1 MKFIDTFNEDDKK
14 RLTKKAK
21 LIYSVLKKGTIT
33 RSDGVKFSY
42 ELGNNM
48 VPSVVDGEIYLF
60 AFITKIIERTYC
72 PINEIAMSDL
82 IMKKFDQFDIKV
94 DLQIP
99 KSIEIVK
106 YKGKKP
112 WEEQIDLNENHD
124 ENKLLKKG
132 KTVYKALRKGTIG
145 GDDPEQPHFTYV
157 LSDDFTVDINNAGI
171 LIFTNEVKIK
181 QLNRSCDRYSNN
193 YVMDLIRKRFEP
205 FGITLS
211 ITSYYMDFKVEPW
224 ESPLNEDIDI
234 DKERNRVKTIH
245 KAIRKGIVNFEGN
258 RFRYELPEE
267 YTFHV
272 VNKLDLQVTSIKFI
286 FYNKD
291 LSRDNGG
298 GHGLPLKIWRIEG
311 GKDVYL
317 NKILTPQDVGD
328 ISYNDEYGITNKT
341 GVEYV
346 NVKNKVRNRYRNF
359 NINAIMTTPSDTVM
373 VNEDID
379 IDKDRILKK
388 GMTVNKALRK
398 GNLVI
403 KYDHNEVEKNTK
415 YRYELPERCNVTM
428 RGESLRMSYR
438 YDEGIK
444 NIGDKFPL
452 KIWTDVKGKEIL
464 LNTHMTNHDYDY
476 IEDNMENTMLSYIF
490 VKVMKNVKKRYEH
503 FNIQL
508 DLNPYRSSIPL
519 FLHEE
524 EEDNDLTKKDR
535 KKIELIYGLFKRGKY
550 TVEDILYNYVLP
562 EEYWTSNN
570 KETGELI
577 VVLTMDP
584 TQKMK
589 LYAKIKKEDGNLYHR
604 EVPVEATQYAS
615 LYDDAKKRIKEKF
628 ERFNIEIV
636 F

>member
-14 RLTKKAK
+14 KLIKKAK
-21 LIYSVLKKGTIT
+21 LIFSVLKKGTIT

-42 ELGNNM
+42 ELGDNM
-48 VPSVVDGEIYLF
+48 VPSVVDGEIELF

-82 IMKKFDQFDIKV
+82 IIKKFEQFDIKV

-106 YKGKKP
+106 YQGKKP
-112 WEEQIDLNENHD
+112 WELNE
-124 ENKLLKKG
+124 E
-132 KTVYKALRKGTIG
+132 
-145 GDDPEQPHFTYV
+145 
-157 LSDDFTVDINNAGI
+157 
-171 LIFTNEVKIK
+171 
-181 QLNRSCDRYSNN
+181 
-193 YVMDLIRKRFEP
+193 
-205 FGITLS
+205 
-211 ITSYYMDFKVEPW
+211 
-224 ESPLNEDIDI
+224 IDI
-234 DKERNRVKTIH
+234 DKERNRVKTVH
-245 KAIRKGIVNFEGN
+245 KAIRKGIVNVSGT

-272 VNKLDLQVTSIKFI
+272 VDEPHLQVTAIKFT

-317 NKILTPQDVGD
+317 NKMLTGQDVGD
-328 ISYNDEYGITNKT
+328 IAYNDEYGINTKT

-346 NVKNKVRNRYRNF
+346 NAKNKVRNRYRNF

-373 VNEDID
+373 VNENHEEYKEKQI
-379 IDKDRILKK
+379 KKGKTVYNALKK
-388 GMTVNKALRK
+388 GTIGSDDPNEPRFSYVLSDDFSIDMN
-398 GNLVI
+398 NLGI
-403 KYDHNEVEKNTK
+403 LIFTD
-415 YRYELPERCNVTM
+415 
-428 RGESLRMSYR
+428 
-438 YDEGIK
+438 GIK
-444 NIGDKFPL
+444 IKELNRECNIVSTGYMQS
-452 KIWTDVKGKEIL
+452 KIRERFEQFGVIL
-464 LNTHMTNHDYDY
+464 TNRHLTSKD
-476 IEDNMENTMLSYIF
+476 IEPWERPTIN
-490 VKVMKNVKKRYEH
+490 
-503 FNIQL
+503 
-508 DLNPYRSSIPL
+508 
-519 FLHEE
+519 E
-524 EEDNDLTKKDR
+524 EEDNITEKDR

-550 TVEDILYNYVLP
+550 TVDDILYNYVLP
-562 EEYWTSNN
+562 DEYWIYDRND
-570 KETGELI
+570 TGELVI
-577 VVLTMDP
+577 VLTMDP

-604 EVPVEATQYAS
+604 EVPVQATQYTS

>member
-1 MKFIDTFNEDDKK
+1 MKFIDLIKEPSDDK
-14 RLTKKAK
+14 LLKKAK
-21 LIYSVLKKGTIT
+21 TIFSALRTGKIT
-33 RSDGVKFSY
+33 RKDGVSFSY
-42 ELGNNM
+42 ELGSRTFAR
-48 VPSVVDGEIYLF
+48 VHEGEIELVGSV
-60 AFITKIIERTYC
+60 ISIKENTYC
-72 PINEIAMSDL
+72 PINERYMTEL
-82 IMKKFDQFDIKV
+82 IENKFKMFGINVELRPPNEDQ
-94 DLQIP
+94 
-99 KSIEIVK
+99 IEK
-106 YKGKKP
+106 WTGRKP
-112 WEEQIDLNENHD
+112 WEEPLNEEID
-124 ENKLLKKG
+124 EYTQKQIKKA
-132 KTVYKALRKGTIG
+132 KTIYKALRKGTIG
-145 GDDPEQPHFTYV
+145 GDNPEEPHFTYV
-157 LSDDFTVDINNAGI
+157 LSDDFTVDTTNAGI
-171 LIFTNEVKIK
+171 VISLEKIK
-181 QLNRSCDRYSNN
+181 IKHLNRGCLLHSTDYMGS
-193 YVMDLIRKRFEP
+193 LIRKRFNL
-205 FGITLS
+205 FGIILTNPYKDL
-211 ITSYYMDFKVEPW
+211 YFDYEVDAW

-272 VNKLDLQVTSIKFI
+272 VDELHLQVTAIKFT

-291 LSRDNGG
+291 LSKDNGG

-317 NKILTPQDVGD
+317 NKILTAQDVGD

-359 NINAIMTTPSDTVM
+359 NINAIMTTPSDTIM
-373 VNEDID
+373 VN
-379 IDKDRILKK
+379 
-388 GMTVNKALRK
+388 
-398 GNLVI
+398 
-403 KYDHNEVEKNTK
+403 
-415 YRYELPERCNVTM
+415 
-428 RGESLRMSYR
+428 
-438 YDEGIK
+438 
-444 NIGDKFPL
+444 
-452 KIWTDVKGKEIL
+452 
-464 LNTHMTNHDYDY
+464 
-476 IEDNMENTMLSYIF
+476 
-490 VKVMKNVKKRYEH
+490 
-503 FNIQL
+503 
-508 DLNPYRSSIPL
+508 
-519 FLHEE
+519 EE
-524 EEDNDLTKKDR
+524 EEDNDLTEKDR

-550 TVEDILYNYVLP
+550 KVDDIFYNYVLP
-562 EEYWTSNN
+562 EEFWTSNN

>member
-1 MKFIDTFNEDDKK
+1 MFGINVELRPPTEDQ
-14 RLTKKAK
+14 
-21 LIYSVLKKGTIT
+21 
-33 RSDGVKFSY
+33 
-42 ELGNNM
+42 
-48 VPSVVDGEIYLF
+48 
-60 AFITKIIERTYC
+60 IE
-72 PINEIAMSDL
+72 
-82 IMKKFDQFDIKV
+82 
-94 DLQIP
+94 
-99 KSIEIVK
+99 K

-112 WEEQIDLNENHD
+112 WEEPLNEEID
-124 ENKLLKKG
+124 DYTQKQIKKAR
-132 KTVYKALRKGTIG
+132 TIYKALRRGTIG
-145 GDDPEQPHFTYV
+145 GDNPEEPHFTYV
-157 LSDDFTVDINNAGI
+157 LSDDFTVHTTQSGV
-171 LIFTNEVKIK
+171 FVSSEKIK
-181 QLNRSCDRYSNN
+181 IKHLNRGCLLHSTDYMGS
-193 YVMDLIRKRFEP
+193 LIRKRFNL
-205 FGITLS
+205 FGIILTNPYKDL
-211 ITSYYMDFKVEPW
+211 YFDYEVDAW
-224 ESPLNEDIDI
+224 ESPLNEEMDI

-272 VNKLDLQVTSIKFI
+272 VDELHLQVTAIKFT

-317 NKILTPQDVGD
+317 NKILTVQDVGD

-373 VNEDID
+373 VNE
-379 IDKDRILKK
+379 
-388 GMTVNKALRK
+388 
-398 GNLVI
+398 
-403 KYDHNEVEKNTK
+403 
-415 YRYELPERCNVTM
+415 
-428 RGESLRMSYR
+428 
-438 YDEGIK
+438 
-444 NIGDKFPL
+444 
-452 KIWTDVKGKEIL
+452 
-464 LNTHMTNHDYDY
+464 
-476 IEDNMENTMLSYIF
+476 
-490 VKVMKNVKKRYEH
+490 
-503 FNIQL
+503 
-508 DLNPYRSSIPL
+508 
-519 FLHEE
+519 E
-524 EEDNDLTKKDR
+524 EEDNELTKKDR

>member
-14 RLTKKAK
+14 KLTKKAK

-48 VPSVVDGEIYLF
+48 VPSVVNGEIELF
-60 AFITKIIERTYC
+60 AFITKITERTYC

-82 IMKKFDQFDIKV
+82 IIKKFEQFDIKV

-106 YKGKKP
+106 YQGKKP
-112 WEEQIDLNENHD
+112 WEESLNE
-124 ENKLLKKG
+124 E
-132 KTVYKALRKGTIG
+132 
-145 GDDPEQPHFTYV
+145 
-157 LSDDFTVDINNAGI
+157 
-171 LIFTNEVKIK
+171 
-181 QLNRSCDRYSNN
+181 
-193 YVMDLIRKRFEP
+193 
-205 FGITLS
+205 
-211 ITSYYMDFKVEPW
+211 
-224 ESPLNEDIDI
+224 IDI
-234 DKERNRVKTIH
+234 DKERNRVKTVH
-245 KAIRKGIVNFEGN
+245 KAVRKGIVNVSGT

-272 VNKLDLQVTSIKFI
+272 VDEPNLQVTAIKFT

-317 NKILTPQDVGD
+317 NKMLTGQDVGD
-328 ISYNDEYGITNKT
+328 ISYNDEYGINTKT

-346 NVKNKVRNRYRNF
+346 NAKNKVRNRYRNF

-373 VNEDID
+373 VNENHDE
-379 IDKDRILKK
+379 
-388 GMTVNKALRK
+388 NKLLRK
-398 GNLVI
+398 GKAVYTALKSGKINYQRDEDNELARLTYTLSDERNIFISEEGGIWITPKKI
-403 KYDHNEVEKNTK
+403 KVREENKE
-415 YRYELPERCNVTM
+415 C
-428 RGESLRMSYR
+428 
-438 YDEGIK
+438 
-444 NIGDKFPL
+444 L
-452 KIWTDVKGKEIL
+452 KISAGRVQDLIKEKF
-464 LNTHMTNHDYDY
+464 
-476 IEDNMENTMLSYIF
+476 E
-490 VKVMKNVKKRYEH
+490 R
-503 FNIQL
+503 FNIS
-508 DLNPYRSSIPL
+508 LNLRNFNPREDWDTWL
-519 FLHEE
+519 GREGLNEE
-524 EEDNDLTKKDR
+524 EEDNNITEKDR

-562 EEYWTSNN
+562 DEYWIYDRN
-570 KETGELI
+570 ETGELI

-604 EVPVEATQYAS
+604 EVPVQATQYAS

>member
-1 MKFIDTFNEDDKK
+1 MKFIDTFTEDDKK
-14 RLTKKAK
+14 KLIKKAK
-21 LIYSVLKKGTIT
+21 LVFSVLKKGTIT
-33 RSDGVKFSY
+33 RSDGVSFSY
-42 ELGNNM
+42 LLGDN
-48 VPSVVDGEIYLF
+48 VKPIVVNGEIEIY
-60 AFITKIIERTYC
+60 AFISKIVERTYC
-72 PINEIAMSDL
+72 PINEHAMKEL
-82 IMKKFDQFDIKV
+82 IIKKFEHFNINAELYFTRDSQ
-94 DLQIP
+94 L
-99 KSIEIVK
+99 EK

-112 WEEQIDLNENHD
+112 WEE
-124 ENKLLKKG
+124 
-132 KTVYKALRKGTIG
+132 
-145 GDDPEQPHFTYV
+145 
-157 LSDDFTVDINNAGI
+157 
-171 LIFTNEVKIK
+171 
-181 QLNRSCDRYSNN
+181 
-193 YVMDLIRKRFEP
+193 
-205 FGITLS
+205 
-211 ITSYYMDFKVEPW
+211 
-224 ESPLNEDIDI
+224 PLNEDIDI

-272 VNKLDLQVTSIKFI
+272 VDELHLQVTAIKFT

-291 LSRDNGG
+291 LSKDNGG

-317 NKILTPQDVGD
+317 NKMLTGQDVGD
-328 ISYNDEYGITNKT
+328 ISYNDEYGINNKT

-379 IDKDRILKK
+379 KDRILKK
-388 GMTVNKALRK
+388 GMTVNRALRK

-464 LNTHMTNHDYDY
+464 LNTQMTNHDYDY
-476 IEDNMENTMLSYIF
+476 IEDDMENTMLSYIF

-508 DLNPYRSSIPL
+508 DLNPYSSSIPL

-562 EEYWTSNN
+562 DEYWIYDKS
-570 KETGELI
+570 ESGLLV

-589 LYAKIKKEDGNLYHR
+589 LYAKMRKEDGNLYHR
-604 EVPVEATQYAS
+604 EVPVMATQYAS

>member
-14 RLTKKAK
+14 KLTKKAK

-42 ELGNNM
+42 ELGDNM

-82 IMKKFDQFDIKV
+82 IIKKFEQFDIKV

-112 WEEQIDLNENHD
+112 WEE
-124 ENKLLKKG
+124 
-132 KTVYKALRKGTIG
+132 
-145 GDDPEQPHFTYV
+145 
-157 LSDDFTVDINNAGI
+157 
-171 LIFTNEVKIK
+171 
-181 QLNRSCDRYSNN
+181 
-193 YVMDLIRKRFEP
+193 
-205 FGITLS
+205 
-211 ITSYYMDFKVEPW
+211 
-224 ESPLNEDIDI
+224 PLNEEIDI
-234 DKERNRVKTIH
+234 DKERNRVKTVH
-245 KAIRKGIVNFEGN
+245 KAIRKGIVNFEGD
-258 RFRYELPEE
+258 RYRYELPEE

-272 VNKLDLQVTSIKFI
+272 VDELHLQVTAIKFT

-291 LSRDNGG
+291 LTSDVGG
-298 GHGLPLKIWRIEG
+298 GHGLPLKVWRIEE

-317 NKILTPQDVGD
+317 NKMLTGQDLGD
-328 ISYNDEYGITNKT
+328 ISYNDEYNINTKT

-346 NVKNKVRNRYRNF
+346 NVKNKVRKRYRNF
-359 NINAIMTTPSDTVM
+359 NVNAIMTTPSDTVM
-373 VNEDID
+373 VNEEEE
-379 IDKDRILKK
+379 DKDRILKK

-428 RGESLRMSYR
+428 RGESLRMTYR

-476 IEDNMENTMLSYIF
+476 IEDDMENTMLSYIF

-508 DLNPYRSSIPL
+508 DLNPYSSSIPL

-524 EEDNDLTKKDR
+524 EEDNITEKDR
-535 KKIELIYGLFKRGKY
+535 KKIKLIYGLFKRGKY
-550 TVEDILYNYVLP
+550 KVDDIFYNYVLP
-562 EEYWTSNN
+562 EEYWIYDK
-570 KETGELI
+570 KESGELV

-589 LYAKIKKEDGNLYHR
+589 LYAKIKKDDGNLYHR

-628 ERFNIEIV
+628 EGFNIEIV

>member
-14 RLTKKAK
+14 KLTKKAK

-42 ELGNNM
+42 ELGDNM
-48 VPSVVDGEIYLF
+48 VPSIVDGEIELF

-82 IMKKFDQFDIKV
+82 IMKKFEQFDIKV

-106 YKGKKP
+106 YQGKKP
-112 WEEQIDLNENHD
+112 WELSEDA
-124 ENKLLKKG
+124 KLYTKEDPSEEKRVRTIFKALKKG
-132 KTVYKALRKGTIG
+132 VVKVQHPRTDEIVKFRYNIDNVSYKW
-145 GDDPEQPHFTYV
+145 EYY
-157 LSDDFTVDINNAGI
+157 NMM
-171 LIFTNEVKIK
+171 EK
-181 QLNRSCDRYSNN
+181 QLTIVTDNF
-193 YVMDLIRKRFEP
+193 LGE
-205 FGITLS
+205 GITIYCDDEDIVDKCTNNLESMSRNPTGFHLREMFVDKLKSKFDTFNVS
-211 ITSYYMDFKVEPW
+211 IQVNKRGMKFVLDKPNEPI
-224 ESPLNEDIDI
+224 NEEIDI
-234 DKERNRVKTIH
+234 DKERNRVKTVH
-245 KAIRKGIVNFEGN
+245 KAIRKGIVNVSGT
-258 RFRYELPEE
+258 RYRYELPEE

-272 VNKLDLQVTSIKFI
+272 VDEPHLQLTSIKFT

-291 LSRDNGG
+291 ISEG

-317 NKILTPQDVGD
+317 NKMLTGQDVGD
-328 ISYNDEYGITNKT
+328 ISYNDEYGITTKS

-359 NINAIMTTPSDTVM
+359 DINAIMTTPSDTVM
-373 VNEDID
+373 VNENHEEYKEKQIKKGKT
-379 IDKDRILKK
+379 IYNALKK
-388 GMTVNKALRK
+388 GTIGSNDPNEPRFSYVLSDDFSIDMN
-398 GNLVI
+398 NLGI
-403 KYDHNEVEKNTK
+403 LIFTD
-415 YRYELPERCNVTM
+415 
-428 RGESLRMSYR
+428 
-438 YDEGIK
+438 GIK
-444 NIGDKFPL
+444 IKELNRECNIVSTGYMQS
-452 KIWTDVKGKEIL
+452 KIRDRFEQFDIIL
-464 LNTHMTNHDYDY
+464 TNRHLTSHD
-476 IEDNMENTMLSYIF
+476 IEPWERPTIN
-490 VKVMKNVKKRYEH
+490 
-503 FNIQL
+503 
-508 DLNPYRSSIPL
+508 
-519 FLHEE
+519 E
-524 EEDNDLTKKDR
+524 EEDNNITEKDR

-562 EEYWTSNN
+562 DEYWIYDRN
-570 KETGELI
+570 ETGELV

-604 EVPVEATQYAS
+604 EVPVQATQYAS
-615 LYDDAKKRIKEKF
+615 LYDDAKKRIKDKF

>member
-1 MKFIDTFNEDDKK
+1 VELRPPTEDQ
-14 RLTKKAK
+14 
-21 LIYSVLKKGTIT
+21 
-33 RSDGVKFSY
+33 
-42 ELGNNM
+42 
-48 VPSVVDGEIYLF
+48 
-60 AFITKIIERTYC
+60 IE
-72 PINEIAMSDL
+72 
-82 IMKKFDQFDIKV
+82 
-94 DLQIP
+94 
-99 KSIEIVK
+99 K
-106 YKGKKP
+106 YQGKKP
-112 WEEQIDLNENHD
+112 WEEPLNEEIDNYTQ
-124 ENKLLKKG
+124 KQIKKAR
-132 KTVYKALRKGTIG
+132 TIYKALRRGTIG
-145 GDDPEQPHFTYV
+145 GDNPEEPHFTYV
-157 LSDDFTVDINNAGI
+157 LSDDFSVDTTNAGI
-171 LIFTNEVKIK
+171 VISLEKIK
-181 QLNRSCDRYSNN
+181 IKHLNRGCLLHSTDYMGS
-193 YVMDLIRKRFEP
+193 LIRKRFNL
-205 FGITLS
+205 FGIILTNPYKDL
-211 ITSYYMDFKVEPW
+211 YFDYEVDAW

-272 VNKLDLQVTSIKFI
+272 VDELHLQVTAIKFT

-291 LSRDNGG
+291 LSKDNGG

-317 NKILTPQDVGD
+317 NKILSAQDVGD

-359 NINAIMTTPSDTVM
+359 NINAIMTTPSDTIM
-373 VNEDID
+373 VN
-379 IDKDRILKK
+379 
-388 GMTVNKALRK
+388 
-398 GNLVI
+398 
-403 KYDHNEVEKNTK
+403 
-415 YRYELPERCNVTM
+415 
-428 RGESLRMSYR
+428 
-438 YDEGIK
+438 
-444 NIGDKFPL
+444 
-452 KIWTDVKGKEIL
+452 
-464 LNTHMTNHDYDY
+464 
-476 IEDNMENTMLSYIF
+476 
-490 VKVMKNVKKRYEH
+490 
-503 FNIQL
+503 
-508 DLNPYRSSIPL
+508 
-519 FLHEE
+519 EE
-524 EEDNDLTKKDR
+524 EEDNDLTEKDR

-550 TVEDILYNYVLP
+550 KVDDIFYNYVLP
-562 EEYWTSNN
+562 EEFWTSNN

>member
-42 ELGNNM
+42 ELGDNM

-112 WEEQIDLNENHD
+112 WEEPLNEEID
-124 ENKLLKKG
+124 EYTQKQIKKAR
-132 KTVYKALRKGTIG
+132 TIYKALRRGTIG
-145 GDDPEQPHFTYV
+145 GDNPEEPHFTYV
-157 LSDDFTVDINNAGI
+157 LSDDFTVDTTNAGI
-171 LIFTNEVKIK
+171 VISLEKIK
-181 QLNRSCDRYSNN
+181 IKHLNRGCLLHSTDYMGS
-193 YVMDLIRKRFEP
+193 LIRKRFNL
-205 FGITLS
+205 FGIILTNPYKDL
-211 ITSYYMDFKVEPW
+211 YFDYEVDAW
-224 ESPLNEDIDI
+224 ESPINEDIDI

-272 VNKLDLQVTSIKFI
+272 VDELHLQVTAIKFT

-291 LSRDNGG
+291 LLKDNGG
-298 GHGLPLKIWRIEG
+298 GNGLPLKIWRIEG

-317 NKILTPQDVGD
+317 NKMLTGQDVGD

-359 NINAIMTTPSDTVM
+359 NINAIMTTPSDTIM
-373 VNEDID
+373 VN
-379 IDKDRILKK
+379 
-388 GMTVNKALRK
+388 
-398 GNLVI
+398 
-403 KYDHNEVEKNTK
+403 
-415 YRYELPERCNVTM
+415 
-428 RGESLRMSYR
+428 
-438 YDEGIK
+438 
-444 NIGDKFPL
+444 
-452 KIWTDVKGKEIL
+452 
-464 LNTHMTNHDYDY
+464 
-476 IEDNMENTMLSYIF
+476 
-490 VKVMKNVKKRYEH
+490 
-503 FNIQL
+503 
-508 DLNPYRSSIPL
+508 
-519 FLHEE
+519 EE
-524 EEDNDLTKKDR
+524 EEDNDLTEKDR

-550 TVEDILYNYVLP
+550 KVDDIFYNYVLP
-562 EEYWTSNN
+562 EEFWTSNN

>member
-1 MKFIDTFNEDDKK
+1 
-14 RLTKKAK
+14 
-21 LIYSVLKKGTIT
+21 
-33 RSDGVKFSY
+33 VK
-42 ELGNNM
+42 
-48 VPSVVDGEIYLF
+48 PIVVNGEIEIY
-60 AFITKIIERTYC
+60 AFISKIVERTYC
-72 PINEIAMSDL
+72 PINEHAMKEL
-82 IMKKFDQFDIKV
+82 IIKKFEHFNINAELYFTRDSQ
-94 DLQIP
+94 L
-99 KSIEIVK
+99 EK

-112 WEEQIDLNENHD
+112 WEEPLNEEID
-124 ENKLLKKG
+124 DYTQKQIKKAR
-132 KTVYKALRKGTIG
+132 TIYKALRRGTIG
-145 GDDPEQPHFTYV
+145 GNNPEEPHFVYE
-157 LSDDFTVDINNAGI
+157 LSENFSIHTTNAGVVI
-171 LIFTNEVKIK
+171 TLNKIK
-181 QLNRSCDRYSNN
+181 IKELNRGCLLHSTDYMGS
-193 YVMDLIRKRFEP
+193 LIRKRFNLFGIILTNPYKDLYFDYEVESWESP
-205 FGITLS
+205 INEEIDRAYLKKLKKKGELVYKLFKKGKLVSDREDGEIHYTYELSDNKLINAYGDEISVSPDNLKIKYHNELTNKFALLPITDSIKKRFHNHGITLN
-211 ITSYYMDFKVEPW
+211 IPRWTEIYIDDWK
-224 ESPLNEDIDI
+224 SPLNEDIDI

-272 VNKLDLQVTSIKFI
+272 VDELHLQVTAIKFT

-291 LSRDNGG
+291 LSKDNGG

-317 NKILTPQDVGD
+317 NKILTAQDVGD

-373 VNEDID
+373 VNE
-379 IDKDRILKK
+379 
-388 GMTVNKALRK
+388 
-398 GNLVI
+398 
-403 KYDHNEVEKNTK
+403 
-415 YRYELPERCNVTM
+415 
-428 RGESLRMSYR
+428 
-438 YDEGIK
+438 
-444 NIGDKFPL
+444 
-452 KIWTDVKGKEIL
+452 
-464 LNTHMTNHDYDY
+464 
-476 IEDNMENTMLSYIF
+476 
-490 VKVMKNVKKRYEH
+490 
-503 FNIQL
+503 
-508 DLNPYRSSIPL
+508 
-519 FLHEE
+519 E
-524 EEDNDLTKKDR
+524 EEDNDLTEKDR

>member
-1 MKFIDTFNEDDKK
+1 
-14 RLTKKAK
+14 
-21 LIYSVLKKGTIT
+21 
-33 RSDGVKFSY
+33 VK
-42 ELGNNM
+42 
-48 VPSVVDGEIYLF
+48 PIVVNGEIEIY
-60 AFITKIIERTYC
+60 AFISKIVERTYC
-72 PINEIAMSDL
+72 PINEHAMKEL
-82 IMKKFDQFDIKV
+82 IIKKFEHFNINAELYFTRDSQ
-94 DLQIP
+94 L
-99 KSIEIVK
+99 EK

-112 WEEQIDLNENHD
+112 WEE
-124 ENKLLKKG
+124 
-132 KTVYKALRKGTIG
+132 
-145 GDDPEQPHFTYV
+145 
-157 LSDDFTVDINNAGI
+157 
-171 LIFTNEVKIK
+171 
-181 QLNRSCDRYSNN
+181 
-193 YVMDLIRKRFEP
+193 
-205 FGITLS
+205 
-211 ITSYYMDFKVEPW
+211 
-224 ESPLNEDIDI
+224 PLNEDIDI

-272 VNKLDLQVTSIKFI
+272 VDELHLQVTAIKFT

-317 NKILTPQDVGD
+317 NKILTAQDVGD

-359 NINAIMTTPSDTVM
+359 NINAIMTTPSDTIM
-373 VNEDID
+373 VN
-379 IDKDRILKK
+379 
-388 GMTVNKALRK
+388 
-398 GNLVI
+398 
-403 KYDHNEVEKNTK
+403 
-415 YRYELPERCNVTM
+415 
-428 RGESLRMSYR
+428 
-438 YDEGIK
+438 
-444 NIGDKFPL
+444 
-452 KIWTDVKGKEIL
+452 
-464 LNTHMTNHDYDY
+464 
-476 IEDNMENTMLSYIF
+476 
-490 VKVMKNVKKRYEH
+490 
-503 FNIQL
+503 
-508 DLNPYRSSIPL
+508 
-519 FLHEE
+519 EE
-524 EEDNDLTKKDR
+524 EEDNDLTEKDR

-550 TVEDILYNYVLP
+550 TVDDIFYNYVLP
-562 EEYWTSNN
+562 EEFWTSNN